1 MTIKRNTGKSWL
13 WKGSLLPSTSERE
26 PLLQP
31 SDIERTPSPDADSQN
46 ASIDSECTESTYE
59 RCWDHQ
65 EIFKLLSVV
74 FDFFVVGVYQSALGA
89 LIPEIERFYHLG
101 DGATAS
107 LFVVQTAGYVCATTL
122 LQQIHL
128 RFGRRG
134 IALISPFLRL
144 SAAAMLSTGPSFPVA
159 LLIYCLLGF
168 GTGLA
173 DACWCTWASALPYN
187 NVCQGM
193 MHGAFSAGCVAGP
206 VTALAIVKKGFGW
219 YGFYAITVSLLNNL
233 ILQCL

>member
-1 MTIKRNTGKSWL
+1 M
-13 WKGSLLPSTSERE
+13 
-26 PLLQP
+26 QP
-31 SDIERTPSPDADSQN
+31 PDIEPTPSLNPDNQN
-46 ASIDSECTESTYE
+46 ASINSERSESFCE
-59 RCWDHQ
+59 RRWDHQ
-65 EIFKLLSVV
+65 DTPKLLSVI

-122 LQQIHL
+122 IQHIHL

-144 SAAAMLSTGPSFPVA
+144 SAAALLSMGPSFPVA

-173 DACWCTWASALPYN
+173 DACWCTWASALSYN

-206 VTALAIVKKGFGW
+206 ITALAIVKKGFGW
-219 YGFYAITVSLLNNL
+219 NGFYAITVSPLKDL
-233 ILQCL
+233 IPKSS